1 MVLDMWM
8 RLDTCIR
15 CGTREGELYGSL
27 WLLECRPAP
36 LVLVSRIQLLRECM
50 QARLGVLDYLTYL
63 LSYSTHCMC
72 AMLACCVAQLLYMGL
87 RLGSMIS
94 IWTWRSVKHVG

>member
-1 MVLDMWM
+1 VVLDMWM

-36 LVLVSRIQLLRECM
+36 HVLVSRIQLLRECM
-50 QARLGVLDYLTYL
+50 QARLGVLDYLIYCRTAHIVCVRCWPAARH
-63 LSYSTHCMC
+63 SYSTWVC
-72 AMLACCVAQLLYMGL
+72 ALAA
-87 RLGSMIS
+87 
-94 IWTWRSVKHVG
+94 